1 MMTKL
6 LTFALVSLLTV
17 PAFGQTPKPSP
28 GTQITVP
35 AVATAVAPIV
45 PPPDYVIGASDIL
58 TVTFWRDKDMTTDV
72 TVRPDGKINLPLI
85 DEVQAAG
92 LTPEQLDARITE
104 MSKRLIE
111 DPNVTVV
118 VKQINSRYVFV
129 SGEVGKQG
137 PIPLLQ
143 PMTVLQ
149 AISLAGGM
157 TPYAKS
163 KEITIIRGQQP
174 PFKFNYKD
182 VLQGR
187 NMKQN
192 ISLMPGDQILVP

>member
-6 LTFALVSLLTV
+6 LALALVALTAS
-17 PAFGQTPKPSP
+17 PAFGQTPKPTASVS
-28 GTQITVP
+28 VP
-35 AVATAVAPIV
+35 AVAAATAPIV

-58 TVTFWRDKDMTTDV
+58 VVTFWRHKDMTSEV

-92 LTPEQLDARITE
+92 VTPEQLDARITE
-104 MSKRLIE
+104 AAKRLLE

-129 SGEVGKQG
+129 SGEVNKQG
-137 PIPLLQ
+137 PIALLQ

-149 AISLAGGM
+149 AISLAGGI
-157 TPYAKS
+157 TPYGKS
-163 KEITIIRGQQP
+163 KRITIIRGQQI
-174 PFKFNYKD
+174 FKFNQQD
-182 VLQGR
+182 VLEGK
-187 NMKQN
+187 NIKQN
-192 ISLMPGDQILVP
+192 ITLLPGDQIVVP